1 MLDTAIIREHYASM
15 SDEHL
20 IAFTINEGSQ
30 ISNEAFQILRDEF
43 IKRNLDTAPLENSDD
58 TKKLIHEQKIQKVK
72 ESGSEEYLSSI
83 WDYALNEKEDNK
95 TDLEIIEGLK
105 ERGLDDENATL
116 IISGLENKANTIL
129 KHHESQT
136 TIGGVI
142 CVAGIVITFWTYSN
156 ASENG
161 GSYFITWG
169 AIVFGAIRFFT
180 NISAQSKYKTII
192 ANIEAGRPEE
202 QTIAS

>member
-30 ISNEAFQILRDEF
+30 ISNEAFEILRNEF
-43 IKRNLDTAPLENSDD
+43 IKRNLDTSPLENSDD

-83 WDYALNEKEDNK
+83 WDYALNEKEENK
-95 TDLEIIEGLK
+95 TDLEIIKGLK
-105 ERGLDDENATL
+105 ERGLEDENAQF
-116 IISGLENKANTIL
+116 IILGLENRAKSIL

-136 TIGGVI
+136 AVGGFI
-142 CVAGIVITFWTYSN
+142 CVAGIIITFWTLAN

-180 NISAQSKYKTII
+180 NISAQSKYKTIV
-192 ANIEAGRPEE
+192 ANIEAIKPAE
-202 QTIAS
+202 QTMIS